1 MNKSAKT
8 AKGNSAD
15 GEAAA
20 AAAAGSGEQDC
31 NGQVWT
37 GSAGALH
44 CVWSH
49 PRQIDDIEGVTALSP
64 SMWDY

>member
-20 AAAAGSGEQDC
+20 AAAARGDKTAMGKCGLEAQ
-31 NGQVWT
+31 
-37 GSAGALH
+37 GALH
-44 CVWSH
+44 CIWNH
-49 PRQIDDIEGVTALSP
+49 PRQMDDVKGITALSP
-64 SMWDY
+64 SVWDC

>member
-20 AAAAGSGEQDC
+20 AAAARGGQDR
-31 NGQVWT
+31 NGQVWI
-37 GSAGALH
+37 GSAGCAALH
-44 CVWSH
+44 M
-49 PRQIDDIEGVTALSP
+49 EP
-64 SMWDY
+64 SQADR

>member
-20 AAAAGSGEQDC
+20 AAAAGVQDC

-37 GSAGALH
+37 GSAGCA
-44 CVWSH
+44 
-49 PRQIDDIEGVTALSP
+49 ALSMEP
-64 SMWDY
+64 SQAGR

>member
-15 GEAAA
+15 GEAVV
-20 AAAAGSGEQDC
+20 AAAAGGQDC

-37 GSAGALH
+37 GSAGCA
-44 CVWSH
+44 
-49 PRQIDDIEGVTALSP
+49 ALSMEP
-64 SMWDY
+64 SQAGR

>member
-8 AKGNSAD
+8 AKGNRAD

-20 AAAAGSGEQDC
+20 AAAAGGQDC

-37 GSAGALH
+37 GSTGCAALYM
-44 CVWSH
+44 
-49 PRQIDDIEGVTALSP
+49 EP
-64 SMWDY
+64 SQADR

>member
-20 AAAAGSGEQDC
+20 AAAARGG
-31 NGQVWT
+31 T
-37 GSAGALH
+37 GPQWAG
-44 CVWSH
+44 VDWK
-49 PRQIDDIEGVTALSP
+49 RGVRCTAYGAIP
-64 SMWDY
+64 GR